1 MSDAFSEFYIPPDV
15 STTPAPDQSF
25 TFGSPTSTSPVDV
38 GTAGQ
43 YAGSFGGAQ
52 LPQAPAFNVQTQS
65 AAPAQTFTPTDTGYT
80 PTFDFS
86 AYQNAVP
93 SYGQAT
99 TQTSSPLYTLFNTSG
114 QPFQAASP
122 VYGAGTTAGL
132 GAPANAFAG
141 PGTTGYDVTNV
152 PNIGGIPV
160 PTARPTDLSQTASQ
174 NVPFT
179 DTSDTGAPTEQPKTT
194 ADFLKSLGLSGGDV
208 LKLLLG
214 GAGGLLSYAAA
225 QKTQQAAADAA
236 AQYSAAANTAASQ
249 YQQLAA
255 PLLTAG
261 APQLSMALQGNLGP
275 AQLQQYEAQLARLA
289 QAGAR
294 TGGAG
299 AIQTAAAEQAMYQQA
314 LQNQQNMA
322 LQILGQADPILSTA
336 IATELQGVQGGIDFE
351 LKYGAQSA
359 QALGQ
364 MMASLAGGIGRTG

>member
-25 TFGSPTSTSPVDV
+25 TFGSPTLTSPVDV

-43 YAGSFGGAQ
+43 YAGSFGGVQ

-86 AYQNAVP
+86 AFQGALP
-93 SYGQAT
+93 SYGMPPTGYQTPQINYFTPPT
-99 TQTSSPLYTLFNTSG
+99 TPAFSSAPA
-114 QPFQAASP
+114 AASP
-122 VYGAGTTAGL
+122 AQRVST
-132 GAPANAFAG
+132 PSFVI
-141 PGTTGYDVTNV
+141 PGTDQV
-152 PNIGGIPV
+152 IPAA
-160 PTARPTDLSQTASQ
+160 TAPRTYEESIAAAA
-174 NVPFT
+174 
-179 DTSDTGAPTEQPKTT
+179 GAPTTT
-194 ADFLKSLGLSGGDV
+194 DQTPQAKSPLDSILGKLSGNNIV
-208 LKLLLG
+208 QLLTGGLG
-214 GAGGLLSYAAA
+214 GLMSYLGA
-225 QKTQQAAADAA
+225 QKAQQAAADAA

-261 APQLSMALQGNLGP
+261 APQLSMALQGALSP
-275 AQLQQYEAQLARLA
+275 AQLQQYQAQQAQLAQ
-289 QAGAR
+289 QAARSGGIGAV
-294 TGGAG
+294 
-299 AIQTAAAEQAMYQQA
+299 QTAAAEQAMYQQA

-336 IATELQGVQGGIDFE
+336 IATELQGVQGGLDFE

-364 MMASLAGGIGRTG
+364 MMASLAGGIGRTA